1 MPTISLINVRVSL
14 FHTDEFINYDDPEA
28 PPPTASPTVFP
39 VDAFLRSD
47 ETLGGDLGES
57 ETGGE
62 YDVKESHLVP
72 ASTVLS
78 RQKTDDN
85 SYVGLILG
93 ATAGLVVFSAF
104 LLALVNPKGAREEAK
119 MKELSF
125 GGELVFGGDENGNET
140 MTDTDSSVD
149 EAAGAI
155 GRSAIAR
162 AVAFESDIEQCPMT
176 PPCQVKWENSSD
188 PWSYA
193 QSRHNLD
200 DIEKARQLNP
210 GDDSS
215 ESTGSPVGRRVY
227 GLLQGTKQ
235 KMKRMVPG
243 AQNSGYEEFDAS
255 PRTGEQQD
263 LSQLYPQPSEE
274 HQVHDL

>member
-1 MPTISLINVRVSL
+1 M
-14 FHTDEFINYDDPEA
+14 
-28 PPPTASPTVFP
+28 
-39 VDAFLRSD
+39 
-47 ETLGGDLGES
+47 GES
-57 ETGGE
+57 ETVGG
-62 YDVKESHLVP
+62 YDVKEEHLVP
-72 ASTVLS
+72 ASTVLA
-78 RQKTDDN
+78 RQK
-85 SYVGLILG
+85 SEERSFVGLILG
-93 ATAGLVVFSAF
+93 ATAGLVLFSAF
-104 LLALVNPKGAREEAK
+104 GFALVNPRAAREEAK

-155 GRSAIAR
+155 GRTTIAQTGT
-162 AVAFESDIEQCPMT
+162 FESDPDQCPMT
-176 PPCQVKWENSSD
+176 PPCQAKWEDSSD

-227 GLLQGTKQ
+227 GLIQGTKQ
-235 KMKRMVPG
+235 HMKRMVPG
-243 AQNSGYEEFDAS
+243 AQSRTGYEEFDAS
-255 PRTGEQQD
+255 PRTDEQQD
-263 LSQLYPQPSEE
+263 LSQLYPQPAEE
-274 HQVHDL
+274 HQIHDL